1 MIKIGWFYDTGP
13 VCDVLAKQRRFGSH
27 SSRTRESTS
36 FMSRVA
42 QCFTGNTGPGAPSPI
57 NTRAGHRV
65 WNSTMVG
72 RSARPRRSRRFGPEV
87 EWCSARSV
95 SRGTPTVASAGD
107 FWASIHTPSAPT
119 HRSARRRLASTTFDG
134 NCSEQGV
141 RATMSEKSTLAS
153 GAVRTERLSRRD
165 PRSALGG
172 LDEFDQTTPLAAELA
187 EDARRRI
194 ALEGSKFPRP
204 SGTKILTVANQKG
217 GVGKTTT
224 TVNLAAALAT
234 GGLRVLV
241 IDNDPQGNASTAL
254 GIDHPSG
261 TPSTYDVLID
271 DVPLA
276 EVVRPCPDV
285 PGLFCAPATIDL
297 SGAEIELV
305 SMVARENRLRN
316 SIAALVD
323 AQAGADRYDYVFVD
337 CPPSLGLLT
346 VNAFVAA
353 REVLIPIQSEY
364 YALEGLSQLLRNI
377 ELIRGHLNPTLH
389 VSTILLTMFDKRTN
403 LSRQVGEEVRT
414 HFPTQTLEVSIPRSV
429 RISEAP
435 SYGQTVL
442 TYDPGSSGALAYRAA
457 AQEIADRAVD
467 GAGSF
472 PPPSHTEPRL
482 HTVPTETSEDVHE

>member
-1 MIKIGWFYDTGP
+1 MDH
-13 VCDVLAKQRRFGSH
+13 V
-27 SSRTRESTS
+27 
-36 FMSRVA
+36 
-42 QCFTGNTGPGAPSPI
+42 N
-57 NTRAGHRV
+57 
-65 WNSTMVG
+65 
-72 RSARPRRSRRFGPEV
+72 
-87 EWCSARSV
+87 
-95 SRGTPTVASAGD
+95 RG
-107 FWASIHTPSAPT
+107 
-119 HRSARRRLASTTFDG
+119 
-134 NCSEQGV
+134 
-141 RATMSEKSTLAS
+141 
-153 GAVRTERLSRRD
+153 D
-165 PRSALGG
+165 PRSILGG
-172 LDEFDQTTPLAAELA
+172 LEQFDESTPLAAQLA
-187 EDARRRI
+187 EDARRRL
-194 ALEGSKFPRP
+194 ALEGAKFPRP
-204 SGTKILTVANQKG
+204 AETKIFTVANQKG

-224 TVNLAAALAT
+224 TVNLAAALAI

-254 GIDHPSG
+254 GIDHRTG

-271 DVPLA
+271 DAPLA
-276 EVVRPCPDV
+276 DVIQPCPDID
-285 PGLFCAPATIDL
+285 GLFCAPATIDL

-316 SIAALVD
+316 AIAAHLESQPD
-323 AQAGADRYDYVFVD
+323 GERYDYVFVD

-414 HFPTQTLEVSIPRSV
+414 HFPAQTLEVSIPRSV

-442 TYDPGSSGALAYRAA
+442 TYDPGSTGALAYRAA
-457 AQEIADRAVD
+457 AQEMAERAVV
-467 GAGSF
+467 GVTAAVSQ
-472 PPPSHTEPRL
+472 SQPRSDAAPR
-482 HTVPTETSEDVHE
+482 TEDVNE